1 MRKSV
6 FPLVV
11 LAALLAGCVTIN
23 VYFPAAAAQQAAEKF
38 IDNVIGP
45 DTSAPPSSAPPA
57 SSAPDASANDGAQ
70 GQPLALRLLD
80 AVIPT
85 AAATEPTPNL
95 KIHTPAID
103 AVQARM
109 RARFHATLKALL
121 DSGAVGYTHDGG
133 VAIRDASKIP
143 LPQRAAATRAVAD
156 ENADRTES
164 YRLIA
169 EANGHPE
176 WATSM
181 REAFAKKWIA
191 LAHAGWYYQDASGN
205 WKRK

>member
-38 IDNVIGP
+38 IGNVIGP
-45 DTSAPPSSAPPA
+45 DASAPPA
-57 SSAPDASANDGAQ
+57 SAPASSAPAASTNGDTH

-80 AVIPT
+80 AVIPAAT
-85 AAATEPTPNL
+85 AAEPVPNL
-95 KIHTPAID
+95 TIHTPAID

-109 RARFHATLKALL
+109 HERFQTTLKALL
-121 DSGAVGYTHDGG
+121 DSGAVGYTHNGD

-156 ENADRTES
+156 ENTDRAES

-191 LAHAGWYYQDASGN
+191 MAHAGWYYQDASGN